1 MFNPQQQTTSARA
14 GSGQGLMLVD
24 AVANAWGVEPDD
36 AGKKVWF
43 ELATDGGG
51 DVSL

>member
-1 MFNPQQQTTSARA
+1 MFDPQPQTTSTRA

-24 AVANAWGVEPDD
+24 AVANAWGVEPNE

-43 ELATDGGG
+43 ELSAVEGG
-51 DVSL
+51 DISV